1 MSIIIIIKYF
11 INIFLQS
18 QYNIHMRSI
27 NSIKAFFLDMDGT
40 FYLGDHL
47 LPGAL
52 EFLKVLNQNQVPY
65 SFLTNNSSRNSED
78 YKRKLISMGVS
89 SDDARVFT
97 SGDATARYLKERTS
111 YKRIY
116 LVGTPSLEKLFTA
129 QGFVLSET
137 RPDAVVLG
145 FDMTLTYA
153 KLRILCDLIRE
164 GVPFVA
170 THPDINCPTPSGFIP
185 DIGSMIAM
193 IKASTGREPDLI
205 IGKPNRLIVD
215 MLAESMGVKVDDC
228 AMVGDRLYTDIAL
241 GKTTGVTTVL
251 VLSGETKPGEL
262 LGSGF
267 QPDYIFRD
275 LLELTEA
282 LQKT

>member
-1 MSIIIIIKYF
+1 
-11 INIFLQS
+11 
-18 QYNIHMRSI
+18 MRSL

-52 EFLKVLNQNQVPY
+52 EFLKMLTQRQIPF
-65 SFLTNNSSRNSED
+65 SFLTNNSSRNSEE
-78 YKRKLISMGVS
+78 YKRKLISLGVNS
-89 SDDARVFT
+89 NDARVFT
-97 SGDATARYLKERTS
+97 SGDATARYLTERTN
-111 YKRIY
+111 YKQIY
-116 LVGTPSLEKLFTA
+116 LAGTPSLEEVFTA
-129 QGFVLSET
+129 QGFILSET
-137 RPDAVVLG
+137 HPDAVVLG

-153 KLRILCDLIRE
+153 KLRILCDHLRD
-164 GVPFVA
+164 GVPFIA

-193 IKASTGREPDLI
+193 IKTSTGREPDLI

-215 MLAESMGVKVDDC
+215 MLAESMSVKVDDS

-241 GKTTGVTTVL
+241 GKTSEVTTIL
-251 VLSGETKPGEL
+251 VLSGETKPEDL
-262 LGSGF
+262 LASSF
-267 QPDYIFRD
+267 EPDHIFRD

-282 LQKT
+282 FQKA

>member
-1 MSIIIIIKYF
+1 
-11 INIFLQS
+11 
-18 QYNIHMRSI
+18 MRSL
-27 NSIKAFFLDMDGT
+27 NSIKAFLLDMDGT

-52 EFLKVLNQNQVPY
+52 EFLEVLNRRQVPF
-65 SFLTNNSSRNSED
+65 SFLTNNSSRNSKE
-78 YKRKLISMGVS
+78 YKRTLISLGVS
-89 SDDARVFT
+89 SENARVFT

-116 LVGTPSLEKLFTA
+116 MAGTPSLEELFTE
-129 QGFVLSET
+129 QGFILNET
-137 RPDAVVLG
+137 SPDAVVLG

-153 KLRILCDLIRE
+153 KLKTLCDHLRDGI
-164 GVPFVA
+164 PFIA

-215 MLAESMGVKVDDC
+215 MLAESIGVKVDDC

-241 GKTTGVTTVL
+241 GKTSGVTTIL
-251 VLSGETKPGEL
+251 MLSGETKREDIL
-262 LGSGF
+262 ESDF
-267 QPDYIFRD
+267 QPDHIFRD

-282 LQKT
+282 IKKS